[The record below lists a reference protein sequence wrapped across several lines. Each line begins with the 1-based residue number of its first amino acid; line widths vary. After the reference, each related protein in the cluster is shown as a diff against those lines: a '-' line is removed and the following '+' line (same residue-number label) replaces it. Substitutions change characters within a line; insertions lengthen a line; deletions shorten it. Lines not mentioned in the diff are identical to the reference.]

1 MLLMGLDR
9 TSAVPVY
16 RQIWERVAR
25 LVDDGTLDP
34 GSRLPASRDLADS
47 LGVNRSTVVRAYQE
61 LWALGYLESRPG
73 SYSTVRQRVKPQ
85 NEDEPRRAGLIDW
98 ERHSARPAREVHE

>member
-1 MLLMGLDR
+1 MLLMTLDR
-9 TSAVPVY
+9 GSAVPVY

-25 LVDDGTLDP
+25 LVDDGSLHP
-34 GSRLPASRDLADS
+34 GSRLPASRNLADS

-73 SYSTVRQRVKPQ
+73 SYST
-85 NEDEPRRAGLIDW
+85 G
-98 ERHSARPAREVHE
+98 